1 MSTEVFIGL
10 VVVAVVDAIKSL
22 APQIKGAL
30 TVLLAGVVG
39 GVLAAVDVSLGL
51 PDVTVALGVG
61 AGLAAAGGVGVVR
74 RFGTSSDV
82 TPVTNKEV

>member
-22 APQIKGAL
+22 VPQIKGAL

-39 GVLAAVDVSLGL
+39 GVCAAVDVSAGL
-51 PDVTVALGVG
+51 PDVSVAVGIG
-61 AGLAAAGGVGVVR
+61 AGLAAAGGVGALR
-74 RFGTSSDV
+74 RVGTSSDV
-82 TPVTNKEV
+82 TPVTDK

>member
-22 APQIKGAL
+22 VPSIRGAV

-39 GVLAAVDVSLGL
+39 GVCAALDVRAGL
-51 PDVTVALGVG
+51 PDVAVYVGVA
-61 AGLAAAGGVGVVR
+61 AGLAAAGGVGIAR
-74 RFGTSSDV
+74 RIGTSADV
-82 TPVTNKEV
+82 SPVTDK